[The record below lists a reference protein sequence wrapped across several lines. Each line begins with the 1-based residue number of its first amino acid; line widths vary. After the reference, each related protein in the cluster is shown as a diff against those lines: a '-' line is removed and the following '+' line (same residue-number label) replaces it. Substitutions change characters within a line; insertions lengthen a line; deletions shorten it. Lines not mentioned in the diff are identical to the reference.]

1 MKYML
6 LFMRNEDVVLD
17 DSALSAQHAAIDTF
31 FGELGREG
39 KVLGG
44 EELQPSSTATT
55 VRWRD
60 GRPLVTDGPFMESK
74 ENVAGFVTID
84 AADLDEAIAI
94 AKRWPPQD
102 QSVEIRPVISHGGDM
117 PNHPAG

>member
-1 MKYML
+1 VKYILM
-6 LFMRNEDVVLD
+6 FMRDEDVVLD
-17 DSALSAQHAAIDTF
+17 DAARIAQYAAIDTF
-31 FGELGREG
+31 FGDLGREG
-39 KVLGG
+39 KLLGG

-74 ENVAGFVTID
+74 ENVAGFATID

-94 AKRWPPQD
+94 AKRWPPHAQV
-102 QSVEIRPVISHGGDM
+102 VEIRPVISHGDDM
-117 PNHPAG
+117 PNHPVG